1 MILAVHIA
9 DGVLRPDWWAGTWLL
24 ATALIVASLYRLNAQ
39 ELPRLAMATAL
50 FFVASSVHL
59 PVGGVSVHLLLT
71 GLVGVIAGWRSGLV
85 VAAGLFLQSRLIGH
99 GGLLSL
105 GFNIVIMAVPAII
118 VGAIYS
124 RLAVRFCNRHRWQTV
139 FAFNAGCLG
148 VALTVGL
155 GFAGLR
161 FGTASEIQPMTW
173 TFVIAHVPIMA
184 IEGLLSAAVLTYLSR
199 VRPEPHWI
207 ATGNTSS
214 SGTSH

>member
-1 MILAVHIA
+1 MILAVHVA
-9 DGVLRPDWWAGTWLL
+9 DGVLRPEWWAGAWLL
-24 ATALIVASLYRLNAQ
+24 AIPLIAVSLYRLDAQ
-39 ELPRLAMATAL
+39 EIPQLAMVTAL
-50 FFVASSVHL
+50 YFVASSIHL
-59 PVGGVSVHLLLT
+59 PIGGVSVHLLLT
-71 GLVGVIAGWRSGLV
+71 GLVGVLAGRRAALVIAPGL
-85 VAAGLFLQSRLIGH
+85 LLQSRLIGH

-105 GFNIVIMAVPAII
+105 GFNIDIMAVSAII
-118 VGAIYS
+118 AGAIYTN
-124 RLAVRFCNRHRWQTV
+124 LAARHRDRQLWQGIL
-139 FAFNAGCLG
+139 AFGSACLG

-199 VRPEPHWI
+199 VRPEPHGI

-214 SGTSH
+214 NGTSH